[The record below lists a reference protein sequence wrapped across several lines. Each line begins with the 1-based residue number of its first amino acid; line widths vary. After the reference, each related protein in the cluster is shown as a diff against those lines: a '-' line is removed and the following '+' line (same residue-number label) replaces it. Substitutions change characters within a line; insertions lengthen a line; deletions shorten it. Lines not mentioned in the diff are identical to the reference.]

1 MMASV
6 MAAAM
11 TAGGASARTANVAFL
26 RIIRTTQAPYQPLA
40 FRVWVKAPVN
50 HQVFVAIKIFDMA
63 GHTVYTGNKNS
74 PLEANYTQPY
84 YSTSLT
90 LKWNKV
96 ADDGSRLP
104 KGQRFIAV
112 AFASDYDT
120 NQQKL
125 FRSSPYYFTLTS

>member
-1 MMASV
+1 MAS
-6 MAAAM
+6 
-11 TAGGASARTANVAFL
+11 GASAQTANVSFL

-50 HQVFVAIKIFDMA
+50 HEIFVAIKIFDSA
-63 GHTVYTGNKNS
+63 GHTVYTANKNS

-90 LKWNKV
+90 LKWNKA

-104 KGQRFIAV
+104 RGQRFIAV
-112 AFASDYDT
+112 AFASDFDT
-120 NQQKL
+120 NQRL